1 MYNPIFEDDDKNGN
15 LKQLRELIYIRSTKH
30 NISELGSNI
39 LTFIKKH
46 PVSFFTAVL
55 FFFLG
60 GYKKRRN

>member
-39 LTFIKKH
+39 ITFIKKFKLLIII
-46 PVSFFTAVL
+46 VYTYSSF
-55 FFFLG
+55 
-60 GYKKRRN
+60 